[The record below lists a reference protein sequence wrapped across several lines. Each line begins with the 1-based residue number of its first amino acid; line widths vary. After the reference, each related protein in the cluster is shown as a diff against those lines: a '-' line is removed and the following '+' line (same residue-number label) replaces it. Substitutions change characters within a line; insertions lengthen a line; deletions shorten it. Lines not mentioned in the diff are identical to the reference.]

1 MRFRNHDGMTRQ
13 LPLPF
18 TETPRYHAED
28 FLAAPCNALARDWLA
43 RPDAWTNGRMVL
55 WGEPGCGKSFM
66 LHLWAQ
72 KTGAVIY
79 QGGGLRGLPAAPVTP
94 VAVDDADIVPEE
106 TALLHLL
113 NAAAEAGFPVLLT
126 SCLPPGRQTQALPD
140 LGSRLRA
147 SLAVEISPPD
157 DALLEALLLR
167 LAAAR
172 QLRLN
177 QIMVNYLLQHLPRTP
192 GILREAVARLD
203 RAALASGGRVTRLL
217 AGQTLGDLL
226 TPDYSG
232 NPAEKMLSNGNSPG
246 LPHLL

>member
-1 MRFRNHDGMTRQ
+1 MTRQ

-18 TETPRYHAED
+18 DETPSYNPED

-55 WGEPGCGKSFM
+55 WGDPGCGKSLM

-72 KTGAVIY
+72 KMNAVIY
-79 QGGGLRGLPAAPVTP
+79 QGSGLSGLPVAPITAI
-94 VAVDDADIVPEE
+94 AVDDADIVPEE

-113 NAAAEAGFPVLLT
+113 NAAAEAGQPVLLT
-126 SCLPPGRQTQALPD
+126 AGLPPSRQNHALPD

-157 DALLEALLLR
+157 DALLGALLLR

-177 QIMVNYLLQHLPRTP
+177 QFMVNFLLQRLPRTP
-192 GILREAVARLD
+192 AVLREAVARLD
-203 RAALASGGRVTRLL
+203 RAALASGGRVTRQL
-217 AGQTLGDLL
+217 AGRTLSDLL
-226 TPDYSG
+226 TPEHPDG
-232 NPAEKMLSNGNSPG
+232 PAAQMLSNGHSPEA
-246 LPHLL
+246 PHLL